1 VFDFFFG
8 IMPIEF
14 GKLPIQELR
23 KKTKSLTFFYSK
35 KRRRRKRNLQEIQLR
50 IDDEKYL
57 VNKNKTK
64 VRNKKKK
71 YIYIYIEKNIKD

>member
-1 VFDFFFG
+1 
-8 IMPIEF
+8 MPIEF

-64 VRNKKKK
+64 VRNKKK
-71 YIYIYIEKNIKD
+71 YIYIYRKEHKRLN

>member
-1 VFDFFFG
+1 
-8 IMPIEF
+8 MPIEF

-35 KRRRRKRNLQEIQLR
+35 KRRRKRNLQEIQLR
-50 IDDEKYL
+50 MDDEKYL

-64 VRNKKKK
+64 VRNKKNK
-71 YIYIYIEKNIKD
+71 IYIYIEKNIKD